1 MVFTKKLGLAMMLST
16 SFIAHHSSATSLD
29 LDSPEK
35 YLRFSEGVY
44 DESSN
49 RVYAAQ
55 CNKNPKAAEM
65 MAVTKLSKYLAS
77 STITSSETAPPATF
91 HMTVSAELKAFRPD
105 YSTVAN
111 QDFNGYHCYLV
122 STLH

>member
-1 MVFTKKLGLAMMLST
+1 MMLST
-16 SFIAHHSSATSLD
+16 SFIAHPSSATSLD

-44 DESSN
+44 DEPSG
-49 RVYAAQ
+49 RVFTAQ

-91 HMTVSAELKAFRPD
+91 HMTVSAEIKAFRPD

>member
-1 MVFTKKLGLAMMLST
+1 MMLST
-16 SFIAHHSSATSLD
+16 SFKTYHSIATTLD

-44 DESSN
+44 DEPTD

-65 MAVTKLSKYLAS
+65 MAVTKLSKYLSS
-77 STITSSETAPPATF
+77 STITFSEAATYATF
-91 HMTVSAELKAFRPD
+91 HIAISAETKTFKPD
-105 YSTVAN
+105 HSTVAN